1 MCPHHIL
8 VYQKGYCWTWSNYV
22 NVLAAVITLMDAT
35 DRRCSVFTTRMH
47 LCWVNCQRLAVT
59 GSTLVFCCL
68 RHLATR
74 PSGTRRN

>member
-35 DRRCSVFTTRMH
+35 DHNTSASLLSELSKTRRH
-47 LCWVNCQRLAVT
+47 WVNA
-59 GSTLVFCCL
+59 CL
-68 RHLATR
+68 LLSPPFGNKTV
-74 PSGTRRN
+74 GDTTQ